1 MIDEKRLTQ
10 ALTYL
15 ANTDE
20 ECASLR
26 AEMEQAEFKAKAVKD
41 TVFRH
46 LEGSVADR
54 TAAAGS
60 SEVYKEA
67 MNDYFSLLRRYDA
80 MKNKRSTQIVV
91 IDTWRSLNASRRQGN
106 V

>member
-15 ANTDE
+15 ANTDD
-20 ECASLR
+20 
-26 AEMEQAEFKAKAVKD
+26 EMESAEFKAKATKD

-54 TAAAGS
+54 SAEAGS
-60 SEVYKEA
+60 SQVYKEA

-80 MKNKRSTQIVV
+80 MKNKRATQIVV
-91 IDTWRSLNASRRQGN
+91 IDTWRSLNASRRTGN
-106 V
+106 I